1 MTLRATC
8 VSQDPTNY
16 FLPKRDED
24 QPLRISDVLLRVNQS
39 HKDVFA
45 DMIRLATH
53 SKWSHAALVYLLS
66 EPSKGYDNMFLVEAR
81 TKGIHINS
89 WRNEVIPYR
98 QFTSGIKR
106 LPLDWYVETP
116 YEKSRRDPHD
126 PKDEHGIEY
135 LRHVRG
141 IAVDQINGLFD
152 HKTVNEIA
160 ALYVERAAKRHL
172 SAVPQVAEVADA
184 VAIFFKKWDAADDE
198 KRRKYRNDPQKSK
211 KYIARFICSGLIQ
224 YSFFEALRIRI
235 INDMKVTEY
244 REAAM
249 SNLSNMQRVIFRE
262 DPEDVIGKYIRDIQA
277 GRLDIAEPT
286 PDDVLDLLKTA
297 VPADFNNSPHLQWKY
312 VIRKGIV
319 WQIDEAPEGYTAQ
332 TEDEE
337 QLLELMKPEHVD
349 PEHMKEAT
357 H

>member
-89 WRNEVIPYR
+89 WRNEVIPYK

-116 YEKSRRDPHD
+116 YEKSRRNCHD
-126 PKDEHGIEY
+126 PEDEHGIEY

-141 IAVDQINGLFD
+141 IAVDQIN
-152 HKTVNEIA
+152 
-160 ALYVERAAKRHL
+160 
-172 SAVPQVAEVADA
+172 
-184 VAIFFKKWDAADDE
+184 
-198 KRRKYRNDPQKSK
+198 
-211 KYIARFICSGLIQ
+211 
-224 YSFFEALRIRI
+224 SFFEALRIRI

-319 WQIDEAPEGYTAQ
+319 WQIHEAREGYTAQ

-337 QLLELMKPEHVD
+337 QLLELMKPEH
-349 PEHMKEAT
+349 MKEAT